1 MANPDKHVDELERSV
16 GTLYEN
22 LLRERQRKQE
32 EKRRRK
38 AELSATDDTPDDAGT
53 DEPSVLT
60 KAEKKKRIEESWHE
74 LMTNLTGDDLELS
87 KPKKGKRKK
96 YRKWIG
102 EEDDG
107 TVLTKKP
114 KKKKKQNYRKEFEQE
129 LSMLKQI
136 VAEQNRFTGDLTKR
150 FQVMVGP
157 ATKDAGPMS
166 KTAVELASAVIA
178 SRSNS
183 LAIIREIGGLKKTV
197 AQLTQK
203 EKELEAKG
211 RVDVDERDLT
221 LMGSSLAQD
230 IFGSRTVPQSAE
242 PMAGSSDQSAPAVP
256 VTGREPVFEEFD
268 PAAWSGSP
276 AAAVDLHTKYEN
288 LPTETVVELSESD
301 GSTRFKTI
309 RTDTNEEIPD
319 YPNPTFEVKQLDR
332 ENRMARD
339 TFDSVYRL
347 EVV

>member
-32 EKRRRK
+32 EKRKRK
-38 AELSATDDTPDDAGT
+38 AELSETTDTLEDGT
-53 DEPSVLT
+53 DEPPVLT

-211 RVDVDERDLT
+211 RTDVDERDLT
-221 LMGSSLAQD
+221 LMGSTLAQD
-230 IFGSRTVPQSAE
+230 IFGSRMAAPSAE
-242 PMAGSSDQSAPAVP
+242 PVAGYAAPSAP
-256 VTGREPVFEEFD
+256 VTPTAGREPIFEEFD

-276 AAAVDLHTKYEN
+276 AASIDLHTKYEN
-288 LPTETVVELSESD
+288 LPTETLVELSESD
-301 GSTRFKTI
+301 GTTRFKTI

-332 ENRMARD
+332 ENKMARD